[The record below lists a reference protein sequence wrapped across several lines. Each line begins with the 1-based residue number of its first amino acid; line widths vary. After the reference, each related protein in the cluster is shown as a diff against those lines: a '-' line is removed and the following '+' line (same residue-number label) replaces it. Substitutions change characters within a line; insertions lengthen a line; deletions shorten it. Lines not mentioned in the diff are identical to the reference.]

1 MNTSQLLFSIALG
14 AVTLVVVGFAIY
26 VVSTTL
32 WGDKW
37 VRRSK

>member
-1 MNTSQLLFSIALG
+1 MNTSQLLFSLALG
-14 AVTLVVVGFAIY
+14 AVTLVVIGFALY

-37 VRRSK
+37 IRRSK